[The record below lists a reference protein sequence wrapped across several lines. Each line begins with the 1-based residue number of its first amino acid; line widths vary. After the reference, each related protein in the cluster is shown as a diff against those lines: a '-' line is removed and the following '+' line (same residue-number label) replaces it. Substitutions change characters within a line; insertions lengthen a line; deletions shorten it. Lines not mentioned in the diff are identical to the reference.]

1 MKPDEVDELVRQLL
15 GDNTERRS
23 KAEDLLEELM
33 VRSRRG
39 AEMISALVRAE
50 IRRELEARA
59 ARSREELAD
68 LFERMAGLVGEH
80 FATGHLSD
88 WARRWRESDE
98 GAATAEP
105 TDGPPAGERRPE
117 KAAAKKAAAK
127 KAAAKEAA
135 AGAPAKKAAKKA
147 AAKKAGAKK
156 AGGSTLAGKKGAA
169 PSAAKKSPA
178 KKAAKKAPG

>member
-127 KAAAKEAA
+127 EAA